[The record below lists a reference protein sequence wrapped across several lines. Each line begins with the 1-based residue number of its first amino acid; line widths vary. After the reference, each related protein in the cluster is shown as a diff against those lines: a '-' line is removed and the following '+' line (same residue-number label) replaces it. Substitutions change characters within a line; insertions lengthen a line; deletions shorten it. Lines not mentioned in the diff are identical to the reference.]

1 MPGASYPL
9 SRADVEILERSEAFV
24 YGHALNSFQ
33 RFIRISS
40 LRDELPPELWPE
52 FLRRLAAR
60 EGDGTEGQ

>member
-1 MPGASYPL
+1 L

-24 YGHALNSFQ
+24 YAHPLNPFQ

-52 FLRRLAAR
+52 FLRLLAAR
-60 EGDGTEGQ
+60 EGDGIEGR